1 MRQPHRVICEAV
13 DVSDVMKQE
22 SQASETRAFPADLG
36 DMIRVASR
44 PPDITERH
52 GYKYDIGITGWRY
65 HADAR
70 DQGGSEGVP
79 DNR

>member
-13 DVSDVMKQE
+13 GVFDVTKQE
-22 SQASETRAFPADLG
+22 CQALETRVLPADLG
-36 DMIRVASR
+36 DMASMASR
-44 PPDITERH
+44 PPDIRERH
-52 GYKYDIGITGWRY
+52 GHKYDIGITGWRY